1 MGDKSMRTHRSILA
15 FLCLLVFGCATSPPV
30 PTGEEARLEVMAVE
44 TAFAKTMADRDHE
57 AFSAFIADDAVFFAG
72 EKPLRGKLQVV
83 ASWAR
88 FYEAPNAPFSWTS
101 RDVEILDSGTLAHSS
116 GPVYDPDG
124 NVIGQFNSIWRNDG
138 AGGWK
143 VIFDKGSDVCNC
155 SED

>member
-1 MGDKSMRTHRSILA
+1 MRAYRLFVLIM
-15 FLCLLVFGCATSPPV
+15 CLFVFACAASH
-30 PTGEEARLEVMAVE
+30 PTPTTEEARLEVMAVE
-44 TAFAKTMADRDHE
+44 TAFARTMADRDHD

-83 ASWAR
+83 ASWAP
-88 FYEAPNAPFSWTS
+88 FYETPNAPFSWAS

-116 GPVYDPDG
+116 GPVYDPNG

-138 AGGWK
+138 AGNWK
-143 VIFDKGSDVCNC
+143 VIFDKGSDVCDC